1 MRSYRL
7 TSNGLSFAVDEAGE
21 GDRVLL
27 LLHGFPQSRI
37 AWHPLMAPLA
47 AMGWRVLAPDLRGYG
62 DSERPGR
69 QSDYRIER
77 LSEDVLAIAEA
88 AGATRPVL
96 VGHDWGGVVAW
107 RTAIDYPERVSGL
120 VVANA
125 PHPAVFER
133 LLYSGLRQRLR
144 SLYVLFFML
153 PWLPEWQVRRRKGR
167 GLAALLRRQSPAF
180 GQAALE
186 AYAENI
192 MRPGAAT
199 AMINYYRANVTRLV
213 TPRTKAPLSVPTLM
227 VWGMADPFLD
237 AALTEGNEAYVP
249 DFTLQCLPG
258 VSHWV
263 LEEAGDRLVAAIEEW
278 SRLKGLAGRH
288 WAP

>member
-7 TSNGLSFAVDEAGE
+7 TANGLSFAVDEAGE

-47 AMGWRVLAPDLRGYG
+47 ARGWRVIAPDLRGYG

-144 SLYVLFFML
+144 SLYVLFFLL
-153 PWLPEWQVRRRKGR
+153 PWLPEWQVQRRKGR

-192 MRPGAAT
+192 VRPGAAT

-227 VWGMADPFLD
+227 VWGMDDPFLD
-237 AALTEGNEAYVP
+237 AALTEGNAAYVP

-263 LEEAGDRLVAAIEEW
+263 LEEAWDRLVAAIEEW
-278 SRLKGLAGRH
+278 SRRKGLAGRH